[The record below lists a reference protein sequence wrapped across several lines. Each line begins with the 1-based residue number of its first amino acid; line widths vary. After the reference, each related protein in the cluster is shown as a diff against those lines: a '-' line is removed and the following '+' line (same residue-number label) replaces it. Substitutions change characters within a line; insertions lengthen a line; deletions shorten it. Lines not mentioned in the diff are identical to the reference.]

1 LTHVLLVVG
10 EVTLTHATGH
20 AQLATREMVDGR
32 YRKFYRA
39 GMALTVA
46 AVAAPWIGLT
56 AVPLALI
63 GLLAYEHAYI
73 QAGQSVP
80 LA

>member
-1 LTHVLLVVG
+1 
-10 EVTLTHATGH
+10 
-20 AQLATREMVDGR
+20 MVDGR